1 MWSFLFILTL
11 PMADVQSEIKD
22 DEVVVFYPTY
32 ARQVDDGR
40 AWSVSI
46 HGSIFEPE
54 EDSLKR
60 GVLLG
65 LLRRLG
71 GLAKEEAE
79 TRLFKERARAFL
91 VDNEGGKDIV
101 IRLGDKVYSAG
112 NSGADGHFAA
122 SLELPAAEV
131 ERLHATNPDDRDW
144 LAFQAVTRPGDD
156 RTFAGRV
163 RLIGSEGLSV
173 ISDVDDTIKVS
184 MVRDRR
190 ALMRNTFLREF
201 QPVDGMAALYRRW
214 AEAGAAFHYLS
225 ASPWQLFGPLWEF
238 IEDERFPPGTF
249 HLKRFRLKDRSA
261 LGLFGSH
268 QAYKSA
274 AVERILSDFP
284 HRRFILVGD
293 SGEHDPEI
301 YGAAARKHPEQVV
314 RVLIRGVDGCG
325 REDARFEAA
334 FDMVPADRWRILR
347 DPESLAD
354 LLTERAI
361 PPANR
366 PHDGRPAEESSPL
379 R

>member
-1 MWSFLFILTL
+1 MWLLILVLTL

-46 HGSIFEPE
+46 HGVIFEPE

-60 GVLLG
+60 EALLG

-71 GLAKEEAE
+71 GLAREEAE
-79 TRLFKERARAFL
+79 TSIFKDRARAFL
-91 VDNEGGKDIV
+91 VDNEGGKGIA
-101 IRLGDKVYSAG
+101 IRLGTKAYAAG
-112 NSGADGHFAA
+112 TSGANGHFTAT
-122 SLELPAAEV
+122 LKLPAAEV
-131 ERLHATNPDDRDW
+131 DRLRRADPDGPDW
-144 LAFQAVTRPGDD
+144 LTFQAVTRPGDR

-163 RLIGSEGLSV
+163 RLIGPEGLSV

-201 QPVDGMAALYRRW
+201 KPVEGMAGLYRRW
-214 AEAGAAFHYLS
+214 ADAGAAFHYLS
-225 ASPWQLFGPLWEF
+225 ASPWQLYGPLREF
-238 IEDERFPPGTF
+238 VEDQDFPPGTF

-261 LGLFGSH
+261 LGLFGS
-268 QAYKSA
+268 QQGYKSA
-274 AVERILSDFP
+274 AIERILADFP
-284 HRRFILVGD
+284 RRRFILVGD
-293 SGEHDPEI
+293 SGEQDPEI

-314 RVLIRGVDGCG
+314 RILIRNVDGSDQ
-325 REDARFEAA
+325 EDARFKAA
-334 FDMVPADRWRILR
+334 FDAVPSDCWRVFS

-354 LLTERAI
+354 VVPEHAA
-361 PPANR
+361 PPGE
-366 PHDGRPAEESSPL
+366 PPQD
-379 R
+379 